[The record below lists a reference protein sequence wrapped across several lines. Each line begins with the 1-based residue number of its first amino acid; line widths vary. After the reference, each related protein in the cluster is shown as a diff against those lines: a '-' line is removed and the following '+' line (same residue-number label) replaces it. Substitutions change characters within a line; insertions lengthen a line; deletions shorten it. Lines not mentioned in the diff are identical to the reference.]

1 MTKWE
6 KVYVALGVIGSCATF
21 VICNTVADNLEGWL
35 RIVISVLAAVNLAG
49 TLGLMQCLSKR
60 AKK

>member
-1 MTKWE
+1 MTTWE
-6 KVYVALGVIGSCATF
+6 KVYVALGVIGSVATF
-21 VICNTVADNLEGWL
+21 AICNTVAENLEGWI

-49 TLGLMQCLSKR
+49 TLGLMQCLTKR

>member
-1 MTKWE
+1 MTTWE
-6 KVYVALGVIGSCATF
+6 KVYVALGFIGSIAT
-21 VICNTVADNLEGWL
+21 VTICNTVADNLEGWI

-49 TLGLMQCLSKR
+49 TLGLMQCLMKR